1 MRKFLVVCF
10 LLCLGCEHE
19 ANEGYCKTIIQ
30 CEESHEDR
38 TCFEQEDGCYHCEEA
53 YMEFCVERMLCGEE
67 LIALEREGKMKKL
80 ENYLS
85 DKKIY

>member
-1 MRKFLVVCF
+1 
-10 LLCLGCEHE
+10 
-19 ANEGYCKTIIQ
+19 
-30 CEESHEDR
+30 
-38 TCFEQEDGCYHCEEA
+38 
-53 YMEFCVERMLCGEE
+53 MEFCVERMLCGEE